1 MNPSLVIIT
10 DSIAV
15 AHELPPVTTGGVN
28 IPVLLAR
35 DFDEALHYLHTNNIP
50 LILVALKSSEQAAA
64 SFLRQ
69 CFSLAGAPRIMFFD
83 TPGKAISAIKE
94 ILDLS
99 PTAFGR
105 MFSCAPPDSKSDVP
119 INRSNVP
126 EYKNLVGDS
135 LEMKKLK
142 ELLVKIAP
150 TATTI
155 LLQGE
160 SGTGKEVIAR
170 AVHHYSSRSDQPFI
184 PVDCAAINPSII
196 ESELFGH
203 AKGAFTGAAQSTL
216 GMIRAADKG
225 TLFLDEIG
233 ELPLAMQVK
242 LLRTLQERAVKPVGD
257 TKLYPV
263 DIRIVAATNKN
274 LAEAVKRG
282 DFRQDLYYRLN
293 AITIFSPPLRERLS
307 DIPLLT
313 GYVLQKL
320 MQEGYPARQIS
331 DAAMKVLSTYDW
343 PGNIRELENVLR
355 RAITL
360 SSGTV
365 ITPES
370 LNIDVAPLSHV
381 SHADPVNGT
390 QVCPDT
396 IRSHEREAIR
406 KALEKTTG
414 NRREAAELLGIS
426 EATLYRRLKLYGK

>member
-1 MNPSLVIIT
+1 MSTSLVIIADCSEAT
-10 DSIAV
+10 LEIPAG
-15 AHELPPVTTGGVN
+15 TTGGT
-28 IPVLLAR
+28 IDVLRAR
-35 DFDEALHYLHTNNIP
+35 DFDEALHYMHTNNIP
-50 LILVALKSSEQAAA
+50 LVLVSLKSSEQAAA

-69 CFSLAGAPRIMFFD
+69 CFSLPEPPRVMFCD
-83 TPGKAISAIKE
+83 TVTRAMSALKE
-94 ILDLS
+94 ILTLS
-99 PTAFGR
+99 PAAFGR
-105 MFSCAPPDSKSDVP
+105 MFSCAPPKSASHAPVK
-119 INRSNVP
+119 RSNVT
-126 EYKNLVGDS
+126 EYKNLVGES
-135 LEMKKLK
+135 FEMQKLK
-142 ELLVKIAP
+142 ELLLKIAP

-203 AKGAFTGAAQSTL
+203 ARGAFTGAGQSTL

-257 TKLYPV
+257 TRLYPV
-263 DIRIVAATNKN
+263 DIRIIAATNKN
-274 LAEAVKRG
+274 LSEAVKSG
-282 DFRQDLYYRLN
+282 AFRQDLYYRLN
-293 AITIFSPPLRERLS
+293 AITIFSPPLRERLG
-307 DIPLLT
+307 DIPLLAAF
-313 GYVLQKL
+313 VLRKL
-320 MQEGYPARQIS
+320 TQEGYPTKQIS
-331 DAAMKVLSTYDW
+331 DNALAVLSAYDW

-360 SSGTV
+360 SSGSV

-370 LNIDVAPLSHV
+370 LDIESVPVTST
-381 SHADPVNGT
+381 DPMNAIE
-390 QVCPDT
+390 VCPDT
-396 IRSHEREAIR
+396 IRSYEREAIR

-426 EATLYRRLKLYGK
+426 EATLYRRLKMYGK

>member
-10 DSIAV
+10 DSSA
-15 AHELPPVTTGGVN
+15 AALELPPVTTGGAN
-28 IPVLLAR
+28 ITVLLAR
-35 DFDEALHYLHTNNIP
+35 DFDEALHHLHTNNIP

-83 TPGKAISAIKE
+83 TPGKAISALKE

-99 PTAFGR
+99 PAAFGR
-105 MFSCAPPDSKSDVP
+105 MFSCAPPESKSHFP

-135 LEMKKLK
+135 VEMTKLK

-170 AVHHYSSRSDQPFI
+170 AVHHYSSRSEQLFI

-203 AKGAFTGAAQSTL
+203 AKGAFTGAGQSTL

-263 DIRIVAATNKN
+263 DIRIIAATNKN
-274 LAEAVKRG
+274 LAEAVKSG

-313 GYVLQKL
+313 GYVLKKL

-331 DAAMKVLSTYDW
+331 DAAMKVLSAYDW

-360 SSGTV
+360 SSGAV

-370 LNIDVAPLSHV
+370 LDIEVPSLRHTDS
-381 SHADPVNGT
+381 VNGT
-390 QVCPDT
+390 AVCSDT
-396 IRSHEREAIR
+396 IRSHEREAIH

-426 EATLYRRLKLYGK
+426 EATLYRRLKMYGK